1 MSQLAEFDT
10 QLTADSVEWCPV
22 PGLEE
27 ILACGTYQLNQHDNI
42 RLGSLMLFEWEG
54 NKWVHVMRAIACFS
68 TVLFG
73 HRLTVLPGTECYT
86 SGAGVLDMKWLLYQN
101 YKN

>member
-22 PGLEE
+22 SGLEE

-42 RLGSLMLFEWEG
+42 RLGSLTLFEWDG
-54 NKWVHVMRAIACFS
+54 SKWVHVMRAIDI
-68 TVLFG
+68 
-73 HRLTVLPGTECYT
+73 LTQHYLAT
-86 SGAGVLDMKWLLYQN
+86 D
-101 YKN
+101 